1 MMGMILFT
9 LAAALFANDNAEF
22 LQDAE
27 AKRQAGCT
35 FTYVGKQDIR
45 SDVPHIAINDQ
56 YIYFTMEPCND

>member
-22 LQDAE
+22 LQDVE
-27 AKRQAGCT
+27 AKRQMNCT

-45 SDVPHIAINDQ
+45 PSVPHIGVDDK
-56 YIYFTMEPCND
+56 YIYFTMEPCNE

>member
-1 MMGMILFT
+1 MRGMILFT

-27 AKRQAGCT
+27 AKHQAGCT
-35 FTYVGKQDIR
+35 FTYVGKQYIR
-45 SDVPHIAINDQ
+45 PDVPHIGVDEK